1 MAKAYQILF
10 VEDEPSLAMIVQ
22 DSLEQQGYV
31 VQHFAEA
38 EPALK
43 AYHQQAPDLLILDV
57 MLPKSNGYELAKKI
71 RNTDRKTPI
80 IFLTAKSKVQDV
92 VTGFEAGGNDYLRKP
107 FSIEELL
114 VRIKVLLND
123 QRLLPLRENTEQTEW
138 QIGQYYFD
146 STRQT
151 LNWANQSIVLTGRE
165 ALLLALFCQHQNR
178 LLEKSSIL
186 LKIWGD
192 DSFFNSRSMDVYI
205 SKLRKHLKKDPAI
218 KIINIRGAGY
228 KLVIG

>member
-1 MAKAYQILF
+1 MAKIYQIFL

-22 DSLEQQGYV
+22 DSLEQQGYTV
-31 VQHFAEA
+31 CHFSEA
-38 EPALK
+38 ETALK
-43 AYHQQAPDLLILDV
+43 AYHQQKPDLLILDV

-71 RNTDRKTPI
+71 RNTDRLTPI
-80 IFLTAKSKVQDV
+80 IFLTSKSKVQDV

-114 VRIKVLLND
+114 IRIKVLLND
-123 QRLLPLRENTEQTEW
+123 QRLLPFLESTEQTAW
-138 QIGQYYFD
+138 QLGQYHFD
-146 STRQT
+146 SNRQT
-151 LNWANQSIVLTGRE
+151 LILGAQTIVLTGRE
-165 ALLLALFCQHQNR
+165 SSLLSLFCQHQNR

-205 SKLRKHLKKDPAI
+205 SKLRKHLKKDASI